1 MTGELKAS
9 VVPHILFTLFAMKM
23 SVSLSADCGEET
35 LES

>member
-1 MTGELKAS
+1 MTGDLKAS
-9 VVPHILFTLFAMKM
+9 VVPHILFVLLAMKM